1 MGLYNSIIGKR
12 RYKVERVFGSIKR
25 WFKANGAR
33 YVGKAK
39 THSQHVLEAL
49 SYNLYR
55 APGLVSLSCGG

>member
-1 MGLYNSIIGKR
+1 MGLYNSLIGKR

-25 WFKANGAR
+25 WLKANGAR

-55 APGLVSLSCGG
+55 TPGLLSMSCEG